1 MDEIDER
8 ESLFEFPCTFSVKA
22 MGLATDDFD
31 MLVVEIVNRHVLQ
44 LSEGA
49 VKTRTS
55 SGGKYVSVTITFEAS
70 SKAQLDAIYQ
80 DLTDHERVLMSL

>member
-31 MLVVEIVNRHVLQ
+31 MLVVEIVHRHVPQ